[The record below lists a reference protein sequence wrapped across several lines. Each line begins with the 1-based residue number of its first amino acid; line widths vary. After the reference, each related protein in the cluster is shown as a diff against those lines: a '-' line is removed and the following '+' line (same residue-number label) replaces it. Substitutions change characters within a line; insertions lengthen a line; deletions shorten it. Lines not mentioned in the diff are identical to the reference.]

1 MREQRGQAVI
11 MGAIVL
17 FALLALSGLAIDLG
31 RMFVV
36 RAELA
41 KAVDGAA
48 LAGASVLSAGD
59 LRAQEAAAEYAEMN
73 FEDGFMNTL
82 GHRFTVSLDHTPGRA
97 RVAVQGRA
105 IMETTFMRLVGLRT
119 VRVPAFAEAERR
131 PLSVA
136 LVLDNSFSLSSDY
149 AGVDAIRD
157 LRTASQEFIGYFDDD
172 MDQMALTLF
181 STGTT
186 VEFPL
191 GHDFSRSIESS
202 LQGMT
207 TWRKT
212 NLSDAVWEGYEELRN
227 DENLASFRALVFFT
241 DGRPTALRRV
251 FDVNGVSY
259 DAVMAGKGNPSPRPG
274 TGVEDELYR
283 PDHMDDAIDGV
294 KYTAPNFPGTNIPR
308 TSVNLRMLATQ
319 DVLDAAAAA
328 RRDGITVYTIGLGN
342 PNVAELWKQPD
353 SELLIQ
359 MANAPSGFD
368 PRDGSTYTNPNYD
381 PNQPRGDYYFAPN
394 ATELASVFDQ
404 VARQIVLRLTQ

>member
-251 FDVNGVSY
+251 FDVI
-259 DAVMAGKGNPSPRPG
+259 DA
-274 TGVEDELYR
+274 
-283 PDHMDDAIDGV
+283 V

-308 TSVNLRMLATQ
+308 TSVNLWMLATQ